1 MDHYCRKYLLRQWF
15 GQKSQVCDL
24 LRRNAAATES
34 SRFFSRTCSIWTV
47 RNPHRSLLNLYEI
60 SIENLRLYV
69 GLSSVEF
76 RKLSSLFLYP
86 FAMSITGERH
96 NRKKLKSLRTYVRT
110 PKPPLMLQSFEK
122 STMTNLLCLIK
133 AYWDSSSSPP
143 LSLLG
148 VWIHH
153 ERLERFILRDS
164 LLSCW

>member
-1 MDHYCRKYLLRQWF
+1 MVKNPRSVICCGVTQQPRNRQ
-15 GQKSQVCDL
+15 D
-24 LRRNAAATES
+24 
-34 SRFFSRTCSIWTV
+34 FSRGPAQSEQFVTLIAHC
-47 RNPHRSLLNLYEI
+47 LNLYEI
-60 SIENLRLYV
+60 SIENLLLYV

-133 AYWDSSSSPP
+133 AY
-143 LSLLG
+143 
-148 VWIHH
+148 
-153 ERLERFILRDS
+153 
-164 LLSCW
+164 